1 MKKGFKL
8 MLCALFAV
16 SVTGCGNDPTPS
28 NGNEKVIT
36 FNKEEFNI
44 TVDDLYK
51 TLKEKYATNYLIQ
64 EMDKKILNL
73 EYETDENAN
82 SYADNQMKIYR
93 MMYNN
98 DENSLLEALQNA
110 GYKSVDE
117 FKEYI
122 ITNYKRDLATK
133 DYARSQVTDSEI
145 NKYYENDV
153 YGDITISHILVS
165 LDTSDNL
172 TDDEKKEAE
181 TKANDK
187 IKEIYEKLEA
197 GKTFAEVAKEYSE
210 DSKTA
215 SDGGRL
221 GTFTKGEMTEKYDKE
236 FENAVIGLEVGKYTT
251 KAVKS
256 TYGYHIIY
264 KDAEKEK
271 PKLETIKQTIID
283 NLIDDK
289 MDDDSKMQYKALI
302 ELREKY
308 GLKFNDDDI
317 KAQYDN
323 AVNNWLYSKE
333 D

>member
-28 NGNEKVIT
+28 NGNENVIT

>member
-28 NGNEKVIT
+28 NGNENVIT

-251 KAVKS
+251 KAIKS

>member
-28 NGNEKVIT
+28 NGNENVIT

-133 DYARSQVTDSEI
+133 DYARSQITDSEI

-251 KAVKS
+251 KAIKS